1 MLQNPL
7 EDSLEINQE
16 EIRAPRGKK
25 FDRFAES
32 FARVPG
38 FCVALAQAE
47 LESQSYQWPWS
58 I

>member
-16 EIRAPRGKK
+16 EIRALRGKK

-38 FCVALAQAE
+38 FRVALAQAE